1 MTIMDKIQ
9 SILHEDHELMKDI
22 SRLEDKNDKLLEEN
36 KKAHERVEALE
47 DENHRLR
54 MLTDQLELIIQRFIR
69 QVKEQNDLIMNQ
81 QTVINELEKERS
93 QWKSRT

>member
-1 MTIMDKIQ
+1 MAMDKIQ

-47 DENHRLR
+47 DENHRMR

-69 QVKEQNDLIMNQ
+69 QVKEQNDMIMNQ

>member
-1 MTIMDKIQ
+1 MAMDKIQ

-47 DENHRLR
+47 DENHRMR

>member
-1 MTIMDKIQ
+1 MKMDKIQ

-47 DENHRLR
+47 DENHRMR

>member
-1 MTIMDKIQ
+1 MMAMDKIQ

-47 DENHRLR
+47 DENHRMR

-69 QVKEQNDLIMNQ
+69 QVKDQNDMIMNQ

>member
-1 MTIMDKIQ
+1 MMAMDKIQ

-47 DENHRLR
+47 DENHRMR

-69 QVKEQNDLIMNQ
+69 QVKEQNDMIMNQ

>member
-1 MTIMDKIQ
+1 MTTMDKIQ

-22 SRLEDKNDKLLEEN
+22 SQLEEKNDQLLIDY
-36 KKAHERVEALE
+36 KQLHKRVEALE

-69 QVKEQNDLIMNQ
+69 HVKEQNDLILNQ

>member
-1 MTIMDKIQ
+1 MMAMDKIQ

-47 DENHRLR
+47 DENHRMR